1 MVGKITIVVPV
12 QNQSETDSIA
22 NKIENVLDSIIG
34 DDWGMTYK
42 TISEQEDL
50 SETERALK
58 RKQ

>member
-1 MVGKITIVVPV
+1 MVGNITIIVPV

-22 NKIENVLDSIIG
+22 NKIENALDGIIG

-58 RKQ
+58 RRL